1 MEELLKNEQY
11 KVVKVE
17 FSAGT
22 HMPRHFATSEAFV
35 IVESGEAFL
44 IYKGDAYELG
54 PGSSEAIPA
63 HEPHLLKVISVLR
76 LLSFWPMT
84 PRFIMSWN
92 SDLIKKTNDNSTDQT
107 Q

>member
-35 IVESGEAFL
+35 IVESGEALL
-44 IYKGDAYELG
+44 IYKGDTYELG

-63 HEPHLLKVISVLR
+63 HEPHLLKVISD
-76 LLSFWPMT
+76 FKA
-84 PRFIMSWN
+84 FII
-92 SDLIKKTNDNSTDQT
+92 LANDAEIHYVAE
-107 Q
+107 